1 MNLGNCTLIQT
12 EKLNM
17 LFDIGTNDLTG
28 ENPLF
33 SFEGNLDYLII
44 THPHKDHIS
53 GLIDIDKKKPTTLLR
68 NKLIPPELITEA
80 MKSSQTEKDKE
91 IFKEYI
97 KLHETYTHPTP
108 YEINPNNPQYNGNVK
123 IIDFL
128 PSKNDIKD
136 LNYYSISTF
145 IEYEGFKIL
154 LMGDNTLSNIE
165 ELLNNSEFVNKTK
178 NIDILL
184 APHHGRATCYSPE
197 LLDHLNPVITII
209 SDMSGQGDVTAADE
223 YSYKS
228 RGMNVFKNGWLVK
241 RNCLTTRNDGNIYV
255 KIEKGKLEIACD
267 NRC

>member
-12 EKLNM
+12 EKLNI
-17 LFDIGTNDLTG
+17 LFDIGTNELTG

-68 NKLIPPELITEA
+68 NKLIPCELITDA
-80 MKSSQTEKDKE
+80 MKSAQTINDQE
-91 IFKEYI
+91 IYKKYLE
-97 KLHETYTHPTP
+97 LHERYTSPRP
-108 YEINPNNPQYNGNVK
+108 YKISPINPQYNGNVK
-123 IIDFL
+123 ISNFL
-128 PSKNDIKD
+128 PSKNDMKD
-136 LNYYSISTF
+136 LNYYSISTL
-145 IEYEGFKIL
+145 IEYEGFRIL

-165 ELLNNSEFVNKTK
+165 ELLTNSEFVNKTK

-184 APHHGRATCYSPE
+184 APHHGRSSSYSPE

-209 SDMSGQGDVTAADE
+209 SDKSGQGDVTAADE

-228 RGMNVFKNGWLVK
+228 RGCYVLKNGEPVK
-241 RNCLTTRNDGNIYV
+241 RSCLTTRNDGDINVIIENKIY
-255 KIEKGKLEIACD
+255 IICE
-267 NRC
+267 